1 MNKKIL
7 NKVIV
12 AVLTIMLFASF
23 NVYAASINGNSN
35 VYVGDTFTVTFN
47 FGQNVGAYDDIT
59 VGYDSYVLEY
69 VSGDSLKELAW
80 YDASNE
86 QYGISTKSYTFRA
99 VNEGSG
105 RISVT
110 VNGAVS
116 ANEAMDPIGTIA
128 AEKLINVSKKAEI
141 PPEKPTSTQPSQG
154 NVNTGSQT
162 ASGNNYLKYLQ
173 ISEEGLTPYFT
184 RNVTDYAITVGEN
197 VNDIEILAKAED
209 ENARVE
215 ITGNNNLKEG
225 NNEINIKVTAEN
237 GYYRIYTII
246 ATKVQDK
253 EKANAFL
260 GSLVIEGYNLNK
272 EFQSEALEYSIGD
285 VLSTVKSLNIVA
297 EAKDKDA
304 KVEIIGADKLVE
316 SGEGEI
322 IIKVTAPDGKT
333 IKEYKIKYNVKEAT
347 EEEASKQ
354 EMKDHLKQ
362 IHEAQGKK
370 EIVLS
375 YLKYIWAA
383 IKKNYLLVIMYV
395 LALAEFINIVVLRRK
410 LNKMEDGDNHP
421 DDDNFTDKTILKV
434 EKEEEKEELP
444 ENVQT
449 VQEHVKIEPPKVE
462 LLDEPVITNKTRIGR
477 TGSVRTDSIENVEN
491 TETEQSG
498 IKLVDLDKNDGP
510 KDELTFNI
518 FENLTDEDIKQMLDD
533 QIDKE

>member
-141 PPEKPTSTQPSQG
+141 PLEKPTSTQPSQG

-272 EFQSEALEYSIGD
+272 EFQAEALEYNIGD
-285 VLSTVKSLNIVA
+285 ILSTTKSLNIVA

-304 KVEIIGADKLVE
+304 KVEIVGADKLVD

-333 IKEYKIKYNVKEAT
+333 IKEYKVKYNVKEAT
-347 EEEASKQ
+347 QDEVSNQ

-370 EIVLS
+370 ELVLS

-477 TGSVRTDSIENVEN
+477 TGSVRADSIENVEN

>member
-12 AVLTIMLFASF
+12 ALLTIMLFASF
-23 NVYAASINGNSN
+23 NIYAASINGNSN

-59 VGYDSYVLEY
+59 VGYDSHVLEY

-80 YDASNE
+80 YDATNE

-99 VNEGSG
+99 INEGSG

-128 AEKLINVSKKAEI
+128 AEKLINVSKKVEI
-141 PPEKPTSTQPSQG
+141 PPEKPTTTPPSQG

-272 EFQSEALEYSIGD
+272 EFQAEALEYNIGD
-285 VLSTVKSLNIVA
+285 ILSTTKSLNIVA

-304 KVEIIGADKLVE
+304 KVEIVGADKLVD

-333 IKEYKIKYNVKEAT
+333 IKEYKVKYNVKEAT
-347 EEEASKQ
+347 QDEVSNQ

-370 EIVLS
+370 ELVLS

-477 TGSVRTDSIENVEN
+477 TGSVRADSIENVEN

>member
-7 NKVIV
+7 NKVII
-12 AVLTIMLFASF
+12 AVFTILLLTSF
-23 NVYAASINGNSN
+23 NVYAATINGNSN

-47 FGQNVGAYDDIT
+47 FGQSVGAYDDIT
-59 VGYDSYVLEY
+59 VGYDSNVLEY

-80 YDASNE
+80 YDSTNE
-86 QYGISTKSYTFRA
+86 QYGISTKSYTFKA

-116 ANEAMDPIGTIA
+116 ANDAMDPIGSIA
-128 AEKLINVSKKAEI
+128 AEKLINVSKKNEA
-141 PPEKPTSTQPSQG
+141 PVEKPTTTTPSQG

-209 ENARVE
+209 ENARVQ
-215 ITGNNNLKEG
+215 ISGNNNLKEG
-225 NNEINIKVTAEN
+225 NNEISIKVTAEN
-237 GYYRIYTII
+237 GYYRVYTII
-246 ATKVQDK
+246 VTKVQDK
-253 EKANAFL
+253 QKANAFL

-272 EFQSEALEYSIGD
+272 EFQAESLEYDIGD
-285 VLSTVKSLNIVA
+285 VLSTVKALNVVSQ
-297 EAKDKDA
+297 AKDKDA
-304 KVEIIGADKLVE
+304 KIEIIGADKLVE
-316 SGEGEI
+316 SGDGEI

-347 EEEASKQ
+347 SEETSKQ

-370 EIVLS
+370 ELVLS
-375 YLKYIWAA
+375 YAKYIWAA
-383 IKKNYLLVIMYV
+383 IKKNYLLVIMYILV
-395 LALAEFINIVVLRRK
+395 LAEFINIVLLRRK
-410 LNKMEDGDNHP
+410 LNKIENNNDP
-421 DDDNFTDKTILKV
+421 DDDNTDKTILKV

-444 ENVQT
+444 ENIQT
-449 VQEHVKIEPPKVE
+449 MQENIKIEPPKVE
-462 LLDEPVITNKTRIGR
+462 LLDEPVINNQTRIGR
-477 TGSVRTDSIENVEN
+477 TGSARADSINTEEN
-491 TETEQSG
+491 TQTG

-518 FENLTDEDIKQMLDD
+518 FENLTDEDIKQMLDE
-533 QIDKE
+533 QIDKD

>member
-12 AVLTIMLFASF
+12 ALLTIMLFASF
-23 NVYAASINGNSN
+23 NIYAASINGNSN

-59 VGYDSYVLEY
+59 VGYDSHVLEY

-80 YDASNE
+80 YDATNE

-99 VNEGSG
+99 INEGRG

-128 AEKLINVSKKAEI
+128 AEKLINVSKKVEI
-141 PPEKPTSTQPSQG
+141 PPEKPTTTPPSQG
-154 NVNTGSQT
+154 NINTGSQT

-215 ITGNNNLKEG
+215 ISGNNNLKEG

-246 ATKVQDK
+246 VTKVQDK

-272 EFQSEALEYSIGD
+272 EFQAEALEYNIGD
-285 VLSTVKSLNIVA
+285 ILSTTKSLNIVA

-304 KVEIIGADKLVE
+304 KVEIIGADKLVD

-333 IKEYKIKYNVKEAT
+333 IKEYKVKYNVKEAT
-347 EEEASKQ
+347 QDEVSNQ

-362 IHEAQGKK
+362 IYEAQGKK
-370 EIVLS
+370 ELVLS

-410 LNKMEDGDNHP
+410 LNKMEGDNHP
-421 DDDNFTDKTILKV
+421 DDNGPTDKTILKV
-434 EKEEEKEELP
+434 EKEEEKEALP
-444 ENVQT
+444 ENVQSM
-449 VQEHVKIEPPKVE
+449 QEHIKIEPPKVE
-462 LLDEPVITNKTRIGR
+462 LLDEPVISNKTRMGR
-477 TGSVRTDSIENVEN
+477 AGSVRADSVENIEN
-491 TETEQSG
+491 TETEQGG